1 MKITTVQGPGS
12 EISFSNNSEIKFIAG
27 PCALEGYDF
36 GLRTA
41 EALKTIFEDAEIE
54 FIYKSSFDKANRSS
68 ASSFRGVGLD
78 EGLRILEAIR
88 RELEIPVLTDI
99 HTMDQAEPVAE
110 VVDMIQTPAF
120 LCRQTDFIQKAAS
133 TGVPLNIKK
142 GQFLAP
148 WDMKNVVEKAEETG
162 NYQITLCERGTSYG
176 YGNLVSDMRSLTIM
190 GETGYPVIF
199 DGTHSVQ
206 LPGAMGGS
214 SGGQREFVPVLTRAA
229 VATGIA
235 GVFIEAH
242 PDPDS
247 APCDGPN
254 MVSFNFLP
262 GFLKSLKAI
271 DQVVKNL
278 PINVLKIE

>member
-1 MKITTVQGPGS
+1 MKITNVHGPKQT
-12 EISFSNNSEIKFIAG
+12 ISFSNDTPIKFIAG

-36 GLRTA
+36 GLKTA
-41 EALKTIFEDAEIE
+41 ETLKKIFKEAGIE

-78 EGLRILEAIR
+78 EGLRILQTIR
-88 RELEIPVLTDI
+88 RELNIPVLTDI
-99 HTMDQAEPVAE
+99 HTMGQTDPVAE

-148 WDMKNVVEKAEETG
+148 WDMKNVVGKVEETG
-162 NYQITLCERGTSYG
+162 NHQITLCERGTSYG
-176 YGNLVSDMRSLTIM
+176 YGNLVSDMRSLSIM
-190 GETGYPVIF
+190 AETGYPVVF

-206 LPGAMGGS
+206 LPGAKGGA
-214 SGGQREFVPVLTRAA
+214 SGGQREFVPVLSRAA
-229 VATGIA
+229 VATGVA
-235 GVFIEAH
+235 GIFIEAH
-242 PDPDS
+242 PDPDN

-254 MVSFNFLP
+254 MLPFTFLP
-262 GFLKSLKAI
+262 DFLKSLKSI
-271 DQVVKNL
+271 DKVIKNI
-278 PINVLKIE
+278 PEKALKIV

>member
-1 MKITTVQGPGS
+1 MKTTTVKGPQGA
-12 EISFSNNSEIKFIAG
+12 ISFSNDSQIKFIAG

-41 EALKTIFEDAEIE
+41 ETLKNIFDAAEIE

-78 EGLRILEAIR
+78 EGLRILETIR

-99 HTMDQAEPVAE
+99 HTMEQATPVAE

-133 TGVPLNIKK
+133 TGIPLNIKK

-148 WDMKNVVEKAEETG
+148 WDMKNVVDKVEEMG
-162 NYQITLCERGTSYG
+162 NYEITLCERGTSYG
-176 YGNLVSDMRSLTIM
+176 YGNLVSDMRSLLIM
-190 GETGYPVIF
+190 AETGYPVIF

-206 LPGAMGGS
+206 LPGSKGS
-214 SGGQREFVPVLTRAA
+214 STGGQREFVPVLSRAA
-229 VATGIA
+229 VASGVA

-242 PDPDS
+242 PDPDN

-254 MVSFNFLP
+254 MLSFEYLPAFLH
-262 GFLKSLKAI
+262 SLKMI
-271 DQVVKNL
+271 DNVVKNMSEKEL
-278 PINVLKIE
+278 VVQ